1 MKQSGFLAKAERI
14 YRNGYMDGMDFM
26 RQLMAALSLIV
37 LMEKHRWTRE
47 RVLAFYREMAELHD
61 EFGKVYSEDTKDK
74 EYAQT
79 VLDRKLEALAGD
91 LFVPWKERYE

>member
-1 MKQSGFLAKAERI
+1 MKQSGMMKNVLAAYK
-14 YRNGYMDGMDFM
+14 NGYMDGMDFM
-26 RQLMAALSLIV
+26 RQLMADLSLIV
-37 LMEKHRWTRE
+37 LIEKHHWPRE

-91 LFVPWKERYE
+91 LFVPWEERYE

>member
-1 MKQSGFLAKAERI
+1 MKNVLAAYK
-14 YRNGYMDGMDFM
+14 NGYMDGMDF
-26 RQLMAALSLIV
+26 SLIV

-91 LFVPWKERYE
+91 LFVPWEERYE